1 MRVRLSSSPSCESQ
15 NPGFPVLRPVLVA
28 EPDQYQLGQ
37 NCRYAKLTPSTS
49 EGNRHNAP
57 SEEEPNRRVE

>member
-1 MRVRLSSSPSCESQ
+1 
-15 NPGFPVLRPVLVA
+15 VLAA